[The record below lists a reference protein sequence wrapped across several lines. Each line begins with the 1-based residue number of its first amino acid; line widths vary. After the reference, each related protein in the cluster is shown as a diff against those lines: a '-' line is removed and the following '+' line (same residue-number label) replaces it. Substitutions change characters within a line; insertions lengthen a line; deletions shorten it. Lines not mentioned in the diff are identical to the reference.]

1 MKIPIRRPWS
11 IADSIIFLVLVVV
24 VVWVA
29 SETAAQLN
37 YQWNWQLP
45 FGYIVSYGENGWVGG
60 LLLDGL
66 IMSIRLM
73 VIGGVL
79 ALFLGAVVATLALSP
94 LRALRFFARLY
105 VEGLRHL
112 PPIVFIFVFFYF
124 ISSQL
129 FGEEFWRVLLEYSD
143 NRVGRLLLGD
153 LARAENLLSGALCLA
168 VFEAAFVS
176 EIIRAG
182 ILSIESGQWQAA
194 RSIGLSSIQTLRFIV
209 LPQALARIAAP
220 LTGQLI
226 LLVKDSAILS
236 VISVQELT
244 FSAQETAVSTQQIFE
259 TWLLAAGLYF
269 MLCASLLWLCKKLE
283 QNKSN

>member
-45 FGYIVSYGENGWVGG
+45 FGYIVSYGEDGWVGG

>member
-45 FGYIVSYGENGWVGG
+45 FGYIVSYGEDGWVGG

-153 LARAENLLSGALCLA
+153 PARAENLLSGALCLA

-194 RSIGLSSIQTLRFIV
+194 RSIGLSSMQTLRFIV

-283 QNKSN
+283 QNKPN